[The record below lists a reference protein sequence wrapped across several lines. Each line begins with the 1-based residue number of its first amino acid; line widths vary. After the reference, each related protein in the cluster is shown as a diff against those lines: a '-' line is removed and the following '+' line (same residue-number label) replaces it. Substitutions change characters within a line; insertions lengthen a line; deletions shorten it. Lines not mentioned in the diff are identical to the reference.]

1 MTVENK
7 RIRHLGQAELKDFPA
22 LAKKI
27 LPVSLLLAGVAGCQN
42 ASVSANAG
50 SPKAPV
56 VAPAGSV
63 LRVRLDQSLDTR
75 RSRPG
80 DRFSGVLDSP
90 IAVDGRVVLPKGT
103 IVQGHVL
110 SVLSSGRL
118 NQRARLVLTL
128 DSCRF
133 ENRTLSLD
141 TATVVRV
148 AGSHRKRSWTLVGEG
163 AAAGP
168 IGAASD
174 SAGAAVS
181 DQKDVSMPA
190 ESVVGFTL
198 KTPLVV

>member
-1 MTVENK
+1 MTVGNN
-7 RIRHLGQAELKDFPA
+7 RISHLGHAELKEFPA
-22 LAKKI
+22 LVKKI
-27 LPVSLLLAGVAGCQN
+27 LPVSLLLAGVTGCQN

-90 IAVDGRVVLPKGT
+90 IAVDGKVILPKGT
-103 IVQGHVL
+103 IVQGHV
-110 SVLSSGRL
+110 SSARPYGPS
-118 NQRARLVLTL
+118 NSRAQLALTL
-128 DSCRF
+128 DFCQF
-133 ENRTLSLD
+133 EGRSLSLI
-141 TATVVRV
+141 TGTVVRV
-148 AGSHRKRSWTLVGEG
+148 GGSHRKRNWTLIGSG
-163 AAAGP
+163 AAAGATS
-168 IGAASD
+168 GTAD

-181 DQKDVSMPA
+181 EQQEVSMPA